1 MTALG
6 KRPLSMCFGDNHDDN
21 STALCVPSKRA
32 RHAQSHTFGQGR
44 DCDGGSRRDHLVASA
59 LVASDDDLQTALA
72 QASTIDIESAVLW
85 LLGNIPALGRLCYA
99 MVATTGGQTTFSP
112 GSLVYAAARRGH
124 PTATCML
131 LNLCDERDIGSALSA
146 AIDYDDAPALKVII
160 EACADNDVLSTDA
173 YRRLVCEAMF
183 EAVDAGSA
191 AIVAYLASACDG
203 ATLAKALDRS
213 CADHN
218 DANDIGVFAVL
229 WENAGLCAHAYAA
242 SLDPCPAL
250 DYLDARIA
258 RDESCA
264 GPCLARVNDDGD
276 LVSNYCHLA
285 ADTPV
290 CVDSWP

>member
-1 MTALG
+1 MTSLG
-6 KRPLSMCFGDNHDDN
+6 KRPLDTRLDGDHDDN
-21 STALCVPSKRA
+21 STALCAPSKRM
-32 RHAQSHTFGQGR
+32 RHARLYTFGQGH
-44 DCDGGSRRDHLVASA
+44 DCDDGPCRDHLVASA
-59 LVASDDDLQTALA
+59 LVASDDDLHEALA
-72 QASTIDIESAVLW
+72 QASTADIESAALW

-99 MVATTGGQTTFSP
+99 LATMADDKTTFSP
-112 GSLVYAAARRGH
+112 GALVYAAARRGH
-124 PTATCML
+124 PTATCIL
-131 LNLCDERDIGSALSA
+131 LALCDERDIGSALSA
-146 AIDYDDAPALKVII
+146 AIGCGDAPALKVII

-173 YRRLVCEAMF
+173 YRRLVCDAVF

-191 AIVAYLASACDG
+191 AIVAYLASACDD
-203 ATLAKALDRS
+203 ATLTDALDRS

-258 RDESCA
+258 RGESCA

-276 LVSNYCHLA
+276 FVGNCCHLA
-285 ADTPV
+285 ADSPV
-290 CVDSWP
+290 CVNSWP